1 MIHEGSPTAASI
13 AFSEQ
18 SATGDVV
25 VVASVD
31 DDLSVVLELLH
42 AARAS
47 MIVAVAIIRENFI
60 T

>member
-18 SATGDVV
+18 SATGVVV
-25 VVASVD
+25 VVASVED
-31 DDLSVVLELLH
+31 DFSDVPELLQ
-42 AARAS
+42 AARPS